1 MTAHLTTLLLTR
13 EQEADVRRLD
23 RERGLHRIRP
33 GAYVAADR
41 WNSLAPWERY
51 LLRVQA
57 VARTWTAPV
66 FCLESAAAL
75 SRALPLF
82 GEPRDIHLLSAD
94 GRSWREGDV
103 VVHGSH
109 DARTLVSADGST
121 YTSIVDTAVDLCRVL
136 PPAFALAVADA
147 AARIHPDGAR
157 LDLAGYGR
165 AQENRRG
172 VRRLDWVQQRVR
184 PEAESPGESVS
195 RAVIE
200 WLGHEEPE
208 LQREFHY
215 EGFDDRSDFY
225 WPRLRRI
232 GESDGY
238 GKYDADDP
246 AAMKAHFVREKR
258 REDRLRRHEGG
269 FIRWDWADAVRAEP
283 LDAKLRAGGLSP
295 ARPRATG
302 LLATLRSNPRSLP
315 HRNRAIP
322 SRPGV

>member
-1 MTAHLTTLLLTR
+1 MTPHLTTLLLTR
-13 EQEADVRRLD
+13 EREADLRRLD
-23 RERGLHRIRP
+23 RDRSLHRIRP
-33 GAYVAADR
+33 GAYVPASR
-41 WNSLAPWERY
+41 WEALPPWDRY
-51 LLRVQA
+51 LLRVEA

-66 FCLESAAAL
+66 FCLESAAVL
-75 SRALPLF
+75 SATLPLF

-94 GRSWREGDV
+94 GSSWREGDV
-103 VVHGSH
+103 VVHGSR
-109 DARTLVSADGST
+109 DARTLVTVDGMT
-121 YTSIVDTAVDLCRVL
+121 YTSLLDTAVDLCRVL

-147 AARIHPDGAR
+147 ALRAHPDGAL
-157 LDLAGYGR
+157 LDLAAIGR

-208 LQREFHY
+208 LQQEFRY
-215 EGFDDRSDFY
+215 EGVRDRTDFY
-225 WPRLRRI
+225 WRRLRRI

-238 GKYDADDP
+238 GKYDAGDP
-246 AAMKAHFVREKR
+246 VAMKAHFVREKH

-283 LDAKLRAGGLSP
+283 LDAKLRAAGLVP
-295 ARPRATG
+295 VRPRATG
-302 LLATLRSNPRSLP
+302 MLATLTRNPRTLP
-315 HRNRAIP
+315 HRDRVIP
-322 SRPGV
+322 PRPRP